1 MNWMRTDLGRSNRQ
15 RTLHANR
22 CKRSHISFANLA
34 LRTAADVASHL
45 STDLSVGAAQRTV
58 CAPLRISNQPPTAAA
73 MRQLE
78 SSSSQQAACRSNRP
92 IGGQGSS
99 LVPRSNTVTKWTLD
113 SGYPELPISLVP
125 RPFSASSFRS
135 LQLLRLYMYMC
146 MQGLSFRIAPLFD
159 C

>member
-45 STDLSVGAAQRTV
+45 STDLSVEAAQRTI

-113 SGYPELPISLVP
+113 SGHPGCPLASFPGRSRLQ
-125 RPFSASSFRS
+125 FS
-135 LQLLRLYMYMC
+135 
-146 MQGLSFRIAPLFD
+146 IAPVAPSVHVHVYARPVFQNSTPF
-159 C
+159 

>member
-22 CKRSHISFANLA
+22 CKRSHISFVNLA

-45 STDLSVGAAQRTV
+45 STDLSVEAAQRTV

-125 RPFSASSFRS
+125 RPFPPPVFDR
-135 LQLLRLYMYMC
+135 
-146 MQGLSFRIAPLFD
+146 MQGLGTSKVGCSFVSFRIAPLFD

>member
-45 STDLSVGAAQRTV
+45 STDLSVEAAQRTV

-113 SGYPELPISLVP
+113 SGHPGCPLASFPGRSRLQ
-125 RPFSASSFRS
+125 FSIAPVAPSVHVHVYAR
-135 LQLLRLYMYMC
+135 
-146 MQGLSFRIAPLFD
+146 LSFRIAPLFD